1 MKLPL
6 DSDLLRTFLAVAES
20 ENFTKAGKAVART
33 QSAISMQMKRLETI
47 VGEPVFERGQRGVQL
62 TSVGER
68 LLPNARRIV
77 SMLDDTTAML
87 NARPFRGPVRIG
99 IPEEYGYSVLT
110 GALGA
115 FAKRHPKAD
124 VTVRFGPSSEQIE
137 ALHAGKLDLAV
148 VFEWRRF
155 SGAEVLKADPTV
167 WVTSILHHMHEETP
181 LPIAIY
187 ENSAWCREFAIR
199 SIEQRGLDFRV
210 AYTSQNSGGLKL
222 AVASGL
228 AIAPLSR
235 SNIPA
240 DCRELGVAD
249 GFGDIDDS
257 RVVLH
262 TNPNTSSETIDGMA
276 AAIREAF
283 R

>member
-1 MKLPL
+1 MTLPL

-20 ENFTKAGKAVART
+20 ENFTKAGLAVART
-33 QSAISMQMKRLETI
+33 QSAISMQMKRLEKI
-47 VGEPVFERGQRGVQL
+47 VGEPVFERGPRGVQL
-62 TSVGER
+62 TTVGER
-68 LLPNARRIV
+68 LLPNARRII
-77 SMLDDTTAML
+77 SLLEETTAML
-87 NARPFRGPVRIG
+87 NARPLRGPVRIG

-115 FAKRHPKAD
+115 FAKHHPKVD
-124 VTVRFGPSSEQIE
+124 VTVRYAPSSEQLE
-137 ALHAGKLDLAV
+137 ALNAGKLDLAV
-148 VFEWRRF
+148 VFEWQDF
-155 SGAEVLKADPTV
+155 SSAEVLRTDPTV

-199 SIEQRGLDFRV
+199 SIEQRGLDYRI
-210 AYTSQNSGGLKL
+210 AYTSQTSGGLKL
-222 AVASGL
+222 AVVSGL

-235 SNIPA
+235 SDIPA
-240 DCRELGVAD
+240 DCRELDVAD
-249 GFGDIDDS
+249 GFANIDES

-262 TNPNTSSETIDGMA
+262 TNPRTSSETIDGMA